1 MRVKLQKVLDVLGS
15 NQALRRLVAI
25 DNVLERGP
33 RLRQM
38 SCFCDIRT
46 PLTDANEKATGSAQ
60 LASGELRV
68 PIVIVRMKIDEV
80 PQFLYYQFAA
90 SERRPDLF

>member
-46 PLTDANEKATGSAQ
+46 SLTDANEKATGSAQ
-60 LASGELRV
+60 LPSGELRV

-80 PQFLYYQFAA
+80 PQFLYFQFAA